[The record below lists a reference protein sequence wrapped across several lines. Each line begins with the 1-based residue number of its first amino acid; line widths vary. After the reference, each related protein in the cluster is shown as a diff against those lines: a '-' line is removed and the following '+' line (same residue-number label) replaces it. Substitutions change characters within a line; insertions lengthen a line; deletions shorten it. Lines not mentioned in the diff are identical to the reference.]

1 VIPIGDFAPTELIF
15 FCLSSYKDVTPTEPF
30 FGCLLASARSQ
41 DLSVHRSLD
50 SSQVSL
56 GDDSNGCAT
65 VRVHSQFDER
75 FSNSLCSSMVEVAEA
90 GPSLR
95 TL

>member
-1 VIPIGDFAPTELIF
+1 VIPIEISLLRSLSF

-56 GDDSNGCAT
+56 DDDSNGCAS
-65 VRVHSQFDER
+65 VRVHSKFDER
-75 FSNSLCSSMVEVAEA
+75 FSN
-90 GPSLR
+90 PTR
-95 TL
+95 TNDIET